1 MNMLMSG
8 KKILIVDDERDIRL
22 FIRGLMED
30 EGYKVVEAEN
40 VTEALKAIDDESP
53 DAAILDIW
61 LGEGDQD
68 GLEILQYI
76 RNQSVSTQV
85 IMISGHASVDLA
97 VKTIKKGAYDFIE
110 KPFKSDR
117 LLLMVRRALEAAE
130 LRKENEN
137 LKESQVVSH
146 NASQESDK
154 ILSNDNFLQ
163 KSLKEARG
171 DFEKQYLEAQIKRFN
186 GNISETASFV
196 GMERSALHRKIK
208 SLNIVLADKE

>member
-1 MNMLMSG
+1 MLMSG

-30 EGYKVVEAEN
+30 EGYQVIEAEN
-40 VTEALKAIDDESP
+40 VSQALKAVDAEKPS
-53 DAAILDIW
+53 AAILDIW

-68 GLEILQYI
+68 GLQILQHI
-76 RNQSVSTQV
+76 RDKSISTQV

-130 LRKENEN
+130 LRQENEN
-137 LKESQVVSH
+137 LKENQVVSH
-146 NASQESDK
+146 NTAQESGA

-163 KSLKEARG
+163 KPLKEARG
-171 DFEKQYLEAQIKRFN
+171 DFEKRYLEAQIKRFK